1 MTEATRKLFRVP
13 PVQLDGTSEQPSD
26 RPKWQHIATAGTYAG
41 YNWGEQPFEFTRKT
55 FEEMVHN
62 LRAMPEYHK
71 GADGWG
77 DKDTVPWDFHH
88 ATDAFAADVAVQ
100 GAPAQGWVLDL
111 DIRTGADGT
120 VQLWA
125 LTRWLSTAAQY
136 IRDGAYKWASVS
148 CFLNAI
154 DPKTGKRVGATI
166 TSVAI
171 TNTPFIQGMQQ
182 LAASRLN
189 GWVEAATTPL
199 DAVGKLKELL
209 GLKETDDVGQVMAE
223 IARMRQWIELGT
235 IPLGVDFDG
244 IVGAI
249 RKVLVLP
256 TLTSAASVLDE
267 VSRIAGALLAEQAA
281 SARQQTGTGAVASI
295 EGVDDMELL
304 KTLSKELGVR
314 EGDTEVVAAVKDSVS
329 LRAQVKSAIGATK
342 DTTDTLCAEVI
353 ELAADRKGLISLRK
367 ALGASTHED
376 AVSRVAVLLE
386 AEKKLGELEP
396 KYKALEDKIAEQDK
410 TKAEADVHE
419 VLATRRLP
427 EDMFDALLEL
437 RLNKADKFAEKFPKL
452 GDKAALTQPGV
463 AAIQSIPAA
472 APAAPDNGQVIDL
485 TATKGRNLTNRLMAW
500 VRENEPTMATADN
513 DKVWKRACELKRT
526 GKVVG
531 Q

>member
-1 MTEATRKLFRVP
+1 
-13 PVQLDGTSEQPSD
+13 
-26 RPKWQHIATAGTYAG
+26 
-41 YNWGEQPFEFTRKT
+41 
-55 FEEMVHN
+55 
-62 LRAMPEYHK
+62 
-71 GADGWG
+71 
-77 DKDTVPWDFHH
+77 
-88 ATDAFAADVAVQ
+88 
-100 GAPAQGWVLDL
+100 
-111 DIRTGADGT
+111 
-120 VQLWA
+120 
-125 LTRWLSTAAQY
+125 
-136 IRDGAYKWASVS
+136 
-148 CFLNAI
+148 
-154 DPKTGKRVGATI
+154 
-166 TSVAI
+166 
-171 TNTPFIQGMQQ
+171 
-182 LAASRLN
+182 
-189 GWVEAATTPL
+189 
-199 DAVGKLKELL
+199 
-209 GLKETDDVGQVMAE
+209 
-223 IARMRQWIELGT
+223 
-235 IPLGVDFDG
+235 
-244 IVGAI
+244 
-249 RKVLVLP
+249 
-256 TLTSAASVLDE
+256 
-267 VSRIAGALLAEQAA
+267 
-281 SARQQTGTGAVASI
+281 
-295 EGVDDMELL
+295 MELL